1 MKNLTEEFKNYRLIH
16 NFRHEGPLKAW
27 VNEGNFNNIYKE
39 DWNALMEVV
48 EKIEELG
55 FIVEISK
62 FTTEID
68 VLNEKLEILNL
79 VSIRENNSEEST
91 KIKKTYR
98 AVVKFIKWYNNQKK

>member
-1 MKNLTEEFKNYRLIH
+1 MTNDKLINNFMDKNKSIVFTSYSK
-16 NFRHEGPLKAW
+16 
-27 VNEGNFNNIYKE
+27 
-39 DWNALMEVV
+39 DWNALMPVV

-98 AVVKFIKWYNNQKK
+98 AVIKFIKWYNENKKD